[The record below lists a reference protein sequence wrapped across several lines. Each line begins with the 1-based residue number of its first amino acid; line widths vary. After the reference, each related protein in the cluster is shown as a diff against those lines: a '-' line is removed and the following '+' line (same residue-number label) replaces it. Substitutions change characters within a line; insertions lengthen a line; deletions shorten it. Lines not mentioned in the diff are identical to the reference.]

1 MLRTIRYKIA
11 KRYEVGGAVPRFA
24 SMVATWRGLF
34 RASVTLTPD
43 FEFASPITFF
53 GWASW
58 SILSPARV
66 AHSLIPQ
73 LPCVAVPSS
82 PSGSVNPHL
91 LHNIISWRR
100 HLQKPSQKLRKLLP
114 APTRRP
120 RCTRGNPPQP
130 GFWVQVIE
138 RAQLYNSG
146 LTAVGCAGIAELMVF
161 HPVDTTA
168 KRLMSNIGKVRH
180 YTMIHYER
188 I

>member
-1 MLRTIRYKIA
+1 MSIRCNNLMHLMIPVLMLNVYTAIVSMTFHCCEIRLNALNNKNKIA
-11 KRYEVGGAVPRFA
+11 RCYKVEGAVPRFA
-24 SMVATWRGLF
+24 SMVTTWRGLF
-34 RASVTLTPD
+34 RVSVTLTPD
-43 FEFASPITFF
+43 IEFASPITFF

-66 AHSLIPQ
+66 PHSSIPQ

-82 PSGSVNPHL
+82 PSGSFNPHL

-138 RAQLYNSG
+138 RAQL
-146 LTAVGCAGIAELMVF
+146 
-161 HPVDTTA
+161 
-168 KRLMSNIGKVRH
+168 
-180 YTMIHYER
+180 
-188 I
+188 